1 MNIPNHDIEEL
12 LRKYHA
18 GHISKEEFDRLKET
32 VNRLE
37 DEELK
42 FFIGQ
47 HWDSYTDES
56 PLPEAKKA
64 RIYQALERKIR
75 VPMHIRLRT
84 HWAQIAASLLL
95 VLSVGLSVLFYSQHQ
110 ELQQLTSRNV
120 VIRSG
125 ESPSSVTLPD
135 GTKVKLNT
143 HSSLTYQQDFGRE
156 DRRVS
161 LSGEGYFDVK
171 RDEAKQF
178 TVQTGFIDITVLG
191 TSFNVYAYEDKDFL
205 EMALI
210 EGSVCVNT
218 TQPPYETLHA
228 RPNEKITY
236 NKHTGELSLEST
248 SNRAETAWMND
259 TLTFRHTPLHEVFAS
274 LERKFQVTVSLS
286 DTTFLN
292 DTYTGT
298 FKESSV
304 EDILSI
310 LKQHYGFAYTHTGDS
325 IHIDMRQATEY

>member
-156 DRRVS
+156 NRRVS
-161 LSGEGYFDVK
+161 LSGEGYFDVNS
-171 RDEAKQF
+171 RCRR
-178 TVQTGFIDITVLG
+178 
-191 TSFNVYAYEDKDFL
+191 
-205 EMALI
+205 AL
-210 EGSVCVNT
+210 
-218 TQPPYETLHA
+218 
-228 RPNEKITY
+228 
-236 NKHTGELSLEST
+236 ST
-248 SNRAETAWMND
+248 SR
-259 TLTFRHTPLHEVFAS
+259 
-274 LERKFQVTVSLS
+274 
-286 DTTFLN
+286 
-292 DTYTGT
+292 Y
-298 FKESSV
+298 
-304 EDILSI
+304 
-310 LKQHYGFAYTHTGDS
+310 
-325 IHIDMRQATEY
+325 

>member
-47 HWDSYTDES
+47 HWDSYADES
-56 PLPEAKKA
+56 LLPEAKKA

-95 VLSVGLSVLFYSQHQ
+95 ILSVGLSVLFYSQHQ

-161 LSGEGYFDVK
+161 
-171 RDEAKQF
+171 AKA
-178 TVQTGFIDITVLG
+178 I
-191 TSFNVYAYEDKDFL
+191 S
-205 EMALI
+205 M
-210 EGSVCVNT
+210 
-218 TQPPYETLHA
+218 
-228 RPNEKITY
+228 
-236 NKHTGELSLEST
+236 
-248 SNRAETAWMND
+248 
-259 TLTFRHTPLHEVFAS
+259 
-274 LERKFQVTVSLS
+274 
-286 DTTFLN
+286 
-292 DTYTGT
+292 
-298 FKESSV
+298 
-304 EDILSI
+304 
-310 LKQHYGFAYTHTGDS
+310 
-325 IHIDMRQATEY
+325 

>member
-47 HWDSYTDES
+47 HWDSYADES
-56 PLPEAKKA
+56 LLPEAKKA

-95 VLSVGLSVLFYSQHQ
+95 ILCVGLSVLFYSQHQ

-205 EMALI
+205 EMALV
-210 EGSVCVNT
+210 EGSVRVNT
-218 TQPPYETLHA
+218 VQPPYKTLHA

-236 NKHTGELSLEST
+236 NKHTGELTLETT
-248 SNRAETAWMND
+248 SNRVETAWINN
-259 TLTFRHTPLHEVFAS
+259 TLHFRHAPLHEVFHT
-274 LERKFQVTVSLS
+274 LERKFNVSVSIS
-286 DTTFLN
+286 DTTLFN

-298 FKESSV
+298 FKEASV
-304 EDILSI
+304 EDILNV
-310 LKQHYGFAYTHTGDS
+310 LKQHYGFTYIHTGDS
-325 IHIDMRQATEY
+325 IHIDMR

>member
-135 GTKVKLNT
+135 GTKVKNKT
-143 HSSLTYQQDFGRE
+143 
-156 DRRVS
+156 
-161 LSGEGYFDVK
+161 VK
-171 RDEAKQF
+171 RFAPQS
-178 TVQTGFIDITVLG
+178 G
-191 TSFNVYAYEDKDFL
+191 TSQGNFAFLCLAYEGKDIPEELRSFSAQFPYNT
-205 EMALI
+205 MASKEFDPKL
-210 EGSVCVNT
+210 
-218 TQPPYETLHA
+218 LD
-228 RPNEKITY
+228 
-236 NKHTGELSLEST
+236 LESGDSPMT
-248 SNRAETAWMND
+248 MAGLSCEVTARAEQIPRICIVIGLSFPSGAVRT
-259 TLTFRHTPLHEVFAS
+259 S
-274 LERKFQVTVSLS
+274 LF
-286 DTTFLN
+286 
-292 DTYTGT
+292 
-298 FKESSV
+298 SV
-304 EDILSI
+304 ENNLAIFLV
-310 LKQHYGFAYTHTGDS
+310 Y
-325 IHIDMRQATEY
+325 